1 MLSESKLF
9 SEKELVSTPVPM
21 INVALSGSVDGGLA
35 SGLTVLAGPSKHFKT
50 SFALLMAASYLK
62 KHDDS
67 VLLFYDSEFGSPQ
80 SYFESFGV
88 DTSRVLHTPVTNIEE
103 LKFDLVH
110 QLGEIER
117 KDKVIVVI
125 DSIGNIAS
133 KKEVEDAENMKSVA
147 DMTRAKALKGLF
159 RMITPML
166 TLNDIPLLAI
176 NHTYQCGTK
185 EMTVQTP
192 DGNVSLADIKIGDTV
207 LTEEGWEEVTFTT
220 SHEDSDIT
228 EITLEDGEVLSFT
241 EGHRFKV
248 NGEWKYLNE
257 LMPGD
262 VLDDILNKMRKI
274 KSIEYAKRKAT
285 VYDFETPSHTY
296 VLGSGIISHN
306 TQEMFSKAVVSGG
319 CVVEGTLIQT
329 ADGLKAVED
338 FNVGEK
344 VITLDGEKE
353 VTHVWNPDTLDEGT
367 PECYEIEFEDGHT
380 VTCSDKHKFLIDG
393 EWVEA
398 KDLIVGQDCQII

>member
-1 MLSESKLF
+1 MSLLEKLKKSSRSAGVSILSESKLF
-9 SEKELVSTPVPM
+9 SDKELVSTPVPM
-21 INVALSGSVDGGLA
+21 INAALSGSVDGGLG

-62 KHDDS
+62 KYDDA

-80 SYFESFGV
+80 AYFESFGI
-88 DTSRVLHTPVTNIEE
+88 DAGRVLHTPVTNIEE

-159 RMITPML
+159 RMITPSL

-176 NHTYQCGTK
+176 NHTYQ
-185 EMTVQTP
+185 
-192 DGNVSLADIKIGDTV
+192 
-207 LTEEGWEEVTFTT
+207 
-220 SHEDSDIT
+220 
-228 EITLEDGEVLSFT
+228 
-241 EGHRFKV
+241 
-248 NGEWKYLNE
+248 
-257 LMPGD
+257 
-262 VLDDILNKMRKI
+262 
-274 KSIEYAKRKAT
+274 
-285 VYDFETPSHTY
+285 
-296 VLGSGIISHN
+296 
-306 TQEMFSKAVVSGG
+306 TQEMFSKQVVSGG

-329 ADGLKAVED
+329 TDGLKAVED

-380 VTCSDKHKFLIDG
+380 VTCSDKHRFLIDG

-398 KDLIVGQDCQII
+398 KDLAVGQDCQIIENN